1 MIVWMMQNYISPL
14 SSGVVWGVTSEGM
27 FEERS
32 APGVCPVTVVEDTII
47 EDKDVGVR
55 DGR

>member
-1 MIVWMMQNYISPL
+1 MIQNYLLPL
-14 SSGVVWGVTSEGM
+14 PSGVVWGVTSEGT
-27 FEERS
+27 FEGRS
-32 APGVCPVTVVEDTII
+32 TPGVCPVTVVEDTFI

>member
-1 MIVWMMQNYISPL
+1 MNDTIVHSPL
-14 SSGVVWGVTSEGM
+14 SSSVVWGVTSEGM
-27 FEERS
+27 FEGRS
-32 APGVCPVTVVEDTII
+32 APGVCPVTVVEDTFI